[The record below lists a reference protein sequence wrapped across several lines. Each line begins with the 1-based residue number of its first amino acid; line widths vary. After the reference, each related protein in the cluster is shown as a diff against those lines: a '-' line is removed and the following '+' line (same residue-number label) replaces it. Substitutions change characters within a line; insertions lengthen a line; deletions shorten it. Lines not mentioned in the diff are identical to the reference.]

1 MCGINVASVQ
11 KRLLAEGDK
20 LTLANA
26 LTIAQ
31 SMEIAVQD
39 SKELSLSTP
48 LELAPVHQLPRIR
61 PRHTTPSTGSVAT
74 KTPCYC
80 CGETGHLSS
89 ICRYKN
95 ETCFAVGHVKRVCRR
110 SNKKSHRMSKRLP
123 VHKVSDQASEEDSNQ
138 YSLMVINTMCLLLN
152 HLLYLSHWIIAP
164 STWRSTQ
171 ELQFP

>member
-1 MCGINVASVQ
+1 MVSTTRQ
-11 KRLLAEGDK
+11 RLLAEGDK

-61 PRHTTPSTGSVAT
+61 PRHTTPSTGSAAT
-74 KTPCYC
+74 KIACYR

-89 ICRYKN
+89 VGRYKN
-95 ETCFAVGHVKRVCRR
+95 ETCFACKKVGHVSVFA
-110 SNKKSHRMSKRLP
+110 
-123 VHKVSDQASEEDSNQ
+123 VV
-138 YSLMVINTMCLLLN
+138 VIRGVTV
-152 HLLYLSHWIIAP
+152 
-164 STWRSTQ
+164 
-171 ELQFP
+171 